1 MMTDT
6 ADAVLLTGPEQEQCV
21 LVAIDFSEDSKAALL
36 WACDFAE
43 CSSVPL
49 IMLHVVHDLASHPGF
64 YHPEQSDHLES
75 MQDVAES
82 MMAEFLARLKTDHPE
97 LCSIDEADL
106 RFIPGLPPTRI
117 VEVAGLLNSR
127 LIVIGSRG
135 MTGPAHKQL
144 GSVAHRVVEL
154 SAIPV
159 VVIKSETH
167 GVLKKK
173 ERKRLEKRQK
183 KDRKKLKDL
192 LGISHKPESMD
203 GVDG

>member
-1 MMTDT
+1 MTDT
-6 ADAVLLTGPEQEQCV
+6 ANTVLLTGPEQDQCV

-36 WACDFAE
+36 WACEFAE
-43 CSSVPL
+43 CNSVPL
-49 IMLHVVHDLASHPGF
+49 ILLHVVHDLASNPGF
-64 YHPEQSDHLES
+64 YHPKKSDHLES

-82 MMAEFLARLKTDHPE
+82 MMAQFLAQLKTDHPE

-117 VEVAGLLNSR
+117 IEVAGLLQSR
-127 LIVIGSRG
+127 MIVIGSRG
-135 MTGPAHKQL
+135 LTGPSHKQL

-173 ERKRLEKRQK
+173 ERKRLEKRKK

>member
-1 MMTDT
+1 MTET
-6 ADAVLLTGPEQEQCV
+6 PEAVLLTGPEQDQRV

-36 WACDFAE
+36 WACNFAE
-43 CSSVPL
+43 CSSAPL
-49 IMLHVVHDLASHPGF
+49 ILLHVVHDLASNPGF
-64 YHPEQSDHLES
+64 YHPEKSDHLES

-82 MMAEFLARLKTDHPE
+82 MMAEFLTRLKTEHPE

-127 LIVIGSRG
+127 LIVIGGRG
-135 MTGPAHKQL
+135 LTSPPDKRL
-144 GSVAHRVVEL
+144 GSVAQRVVDL
-154 SAIPV
+154 SMIPV
-159 VVIKSETH
+159 VVIKSEAH

-183 KDRKKLKDL
+183 KDWKKLKDL
-192 LGISHKPESMD
+192 LGISNKSESAD
-203 GVDG
+203 SVDG

>member
-1 MMTDT
+1 M
-6 ADAVLLTGPEQEQCV
+6 E
-21 LVAIDFSEDSKAALL
+21 KAPR
-36 WACDFAE
+36 
-43 CSSVPL
+43 SSVMSL
-49 IMLHVVHDLASHPGF
+49 CLCLAPVSAMATTPETGSPSSSWSSHPTPPRRGSWTIVPDRGAPF
-64 YHPEQSDHLES
+64 GPC
-75 MQDVAES
+75 
-82 MMAEFLARLKTDHPE
+82 T
-97 LCSIDEADL
+97 
-106 RFIPGLPPTRI
+106 GLPPTRI

-127 LIVIGSRG
+127 LIVIGGRG

-173 ERKRLEKRQK
+173 DRKRLEKRKK
-183 KDRKKLKDL
+183 KDRKKLKEL
-192 LGISHKPESMD
+192 LGISRKPESMD

>member
-1 MMTDT
+1 MSDT
-6 ADAVLLTGPEQEQCV
+6 ADPVLLTGPKQDQCV

-43 CSSVPL
+43 CNSVPL
-49 IMLHVVHDLASHPGF
+49 ILLHVVHDLASHPGF
-64 YHPEQSDHLES
+64 YHPEKSDHLES

-117 VEVAGLLNSR
+117 VEVARLLNSR

-135 MTGPAHKQL
+135 LTGPAHKQL

-154 SAIPV
+154 SVIPV

-173 ERKRLEKRQK
+173 ERKRLEKRKK

-192 LGISHKPESMD
+192 LGISHKSESVEGLD
-203 GVDG
+203 G

>member
-6 ADAVLLTGPEQEQCV
+6 ADTVLLTGPEQDQCV

-43 CSSVPL
+43 CSSAPL
-49 IMLHVVHDLASHPGF
+49 ILLHVVHDLASNPGF
-64 YHPEQSDHLES
+64 YHPEKSVHLES

-97 LCSIDEADL
+97 LCSIDETDL

-135 MTGPAHKQL
+135 MTDPPDKQL

>member
-1 MMTDT
+1 MTDT
-6 ADAVLLTGPEQEQCV
+6 PEAVLLTGSEQEQRV

-36 WACDFAE
+36 WACNFAE
-43 CSSVPL
+43 CSSAPL
-49 IMLHVVHDLASHPGF
+49 ILLHVVHDLASNPGF
-64 YHPEQSDHLES
+64 YHPEKSDHLES

-82 MMAEFLARLKTDHPE
+82 MMAEFLARLKIEHPE

-106 RFIPGLPPTRI
+106 RFVPGLPPTRI

-127 LIVIGSRG
+127 LIVIGGRG
-135 MTGPAHKQL
+135 LTSPPDKRL
-144 GSVAHRVVEL
+144 GSVAQRVVDL
-154 SAIPV
+154 SMIPV
-159 VVIKSETH
+159 VVIKSEAH

-183 KDRKKLKDL
+183 KDWKKLKDL
-192 LGISHKPESMD
+192 LGISNKSESAD

>member
-1 MMTDT
+1 MTET
-6 ADAVLLTGPEQEQCV
+6 PEAVLLTGPEQDQRV

-36 WACDFAE
+36 WACNFAE
-43 CSSVPL
+43 CSSTPL
-49 IMLHVVHDLASHPGF
+49 ILLHVVHDLASNPGF
-64 YHPEQSDHLES
+64 YHPEKSDHLES

-82 MMAEFLARLKTDHPE
+82 MMAEFLTRLKTEHPE

-127 LIVIGSRG
+127 LIVIGGRG
-135 MTGPAHKQL
+135 LTSPPDKRL
-144 GSVAHRVVEL
+144 GSVAQRVVDL
-154 SAIPV
+154 SMIPV
-159 VVIKSETH
+159 VVIKSEAH

-183 KDRKKLKDL
+183 KDWKKLKDL
-192 LGISHKPESMD
+192 LGISNKSESAD
-203 GVDG
+203 SVDG

>member
-1 MMTDT
+1 MTET
-6 ADAVLLTGPEQEQCV
+6 PEAVLLTGPEQDQRV

-36 WACDFAE
+36 WACNFAE
-43 CSSVPL
+43 CSSAPL
-49 IMLHVVHDLASHPGF
+49 ILLHVVHDLASNPGF
-64 YHPEQSDHLES
+64 YHPEKSDHLES

-82 MMAEFLARLKTDHPE
+82 MMAEFLTRLKTEHPE
-97 LCSIDEADL
+97 LCAIDEADL

-127 LIVIGSRG
+127 LIVIGGRG
-135 MTGPAHKQL
+135 LTSPPDKRL
-144 GSVAHRVVEL
+144 GSVAQRVVDL
-154 SAIPV
+154 SMIPV
-159 VVIKSETH
+159 VVIKSEAH

-183 KDRKKLKDL
+183 KDWKKLKEL
-192 LGISHKPESMD
+192 LGISNKPESVD

>member
-6 ADAVLLTGPEQEQCV
+6 ADTVLLTGPEQDQCV

-43 CSSVPL
+43 CNSVPL
-49 IMLHVVHDLASHPGF
+49 ILLHVVHDLASHPGF
-64 YHPEQSDHLES
+64 YHPEKSDHLES

-97 LCSIDEADL
+97 LCAIDEADL

-135 MTGPAHKQL
+135 LTGPAHKQL

>member
-1 MMTDT
+1 MTET
-6 ADAVLLTGPEQEQCV
+6 PEAVLLTGPEQDQRV

-36 WACDFAE
+36 WACNFAE
-43 CSSVPL
+43 CSSAPL
-49 IMLHVVHDLASHPGF
+49 ILLHVVHDLASNPGF
-64 YHPEQSDHLES
+64 YHPEKSDHLES

-82 MMAEFLARLKTDHPE
+82 MMAEFLARLKIEHPE

-106 RFIPGLPPTRI
+106 RFVPGLPPTRI

-127 LIVIGSRG
+127 LIVIGGRG
-135 MTGPAHKQL
+135 LTSPPDKRL
-144 GSVAHRVVEL
+144 GSVVQRVVDL
-154 SAIPV
+154 SMIPV

-173 ERKRLEKRQK
+173 DKKRLEKRQK
-183 KDRKKLKDL
+183 KDWKKLKEL
-192 LGISHKPESMD
+192 LGISNKPESVD

>member
-6 ADAVLLTGPEQEQCV
+6 ADAVLLTGLEQDQCV

-43 CSSVPL
+43 CSSAPL
-49 IMLHVVHDLASHPGF
+49 ILLHVVHDLASHPGF
-64 YHPEQSDHLES
+64 YHPEKSDHLES

-97 LCSIDEADL
+97 LCSIDAADL

>member
-1 MMTDT
+1 MTET
-6 ADAVLLTGPEQEQCV
+6 PEAVLLTGPEQDQRV

-36 WACDFAE
+36 WACNFAE
-43 CSSVPL
+43 CSSAPL
-49 IMLHVVHDLASHPGF
+49 ILLHVVHDLASNPGF
-64 YHPEQSDHLES
+64 YHPEKSDHLES

-82 MMAEFLARLKTDHPE
+82 MMAEFLTRLKTEHPE

-127 LIVIGSRG
+127 LIVIGGRG
-135 MTGPAHKQL
+135 LTSPPDKRL
-144 GSVAHRVVEL
+144 GSVAQRVVDL
-154 SAIPV
+154 SMIPV
-159 VVIKSETH
+159 VVIKSEAH
-167 GVLKKK
+167 GLLKKK

-183 KDRKKLKDL
+183 KDWKKLKDL
-192 LGISHKPESMD
+192 LGISNKSESAD